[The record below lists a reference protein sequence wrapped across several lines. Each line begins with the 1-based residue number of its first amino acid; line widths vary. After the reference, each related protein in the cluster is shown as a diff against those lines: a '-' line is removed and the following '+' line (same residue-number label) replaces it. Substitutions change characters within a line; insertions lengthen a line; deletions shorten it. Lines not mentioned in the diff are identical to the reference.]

1 MKNLKVSLLGIA
13 VLTVTSCALLAKADW
28 EQKTERL
35 QVINQI
41 NHEEI
46 NMLQSKIKE
55 LNAELEIKET
65 KIIELESQP
74 K

>member
-13 VLTVTSCALLAKADW
+13 VLTVTSCAILAKVDW

-46 NMLQSKIKE
+46 NMLKSKIKE
-55 LNAELEIKET
+55 LSAEIEIKET
-65 KIIELESQP
+65 KIVELESQP

>member
-46 NMLQSKIKE
+46 NKLQSKIKE

-65 KIIELESQP
+65 KIVELESQP